1 MRGVWVKSMIIMLM
15 LAKKIV
21 SLRVMRIVAIRSEG
35 YDMWRHGCMM
45 KK

>member
-1 MRGVWVKSMIIMLM
+1 MRDVWVKSMIIMLM

-21 SLRVMRIVAIRSEG
+21 SLRVMPIVAIRRGG

>member
-21 SLRVMRIVAIRSEG
+21 SLRVMRIVAIRRGG
-35 YDMWRHGCMM
+35 YDMWQHGCMM

>member
-1 MRGVWVKSMIIMLM
+1 MRDVWVKSMIIMLM

-21 SLRVMRIVAIRSEG
+21 SLRVMRIVAIHRG
-35 YDMWRHGCMM
+35 DYDMWRHGCMM

>member
-21 SLRVMRIVAIRSEG
+21 SLRVMRIVA
-35 YDMWRHGCMM
+35 MHVLCCATWRHGCMM